1 MCSRCRQVTKEVD
14 REKGKKLGRGLLR
27 PDALN
32 TREREERNR
41 VMKLKLNDIITVI
54 ILLCFREEINAV
66 NDGMAVVIYFF
77 SAMKI

>member
-41 VMKLKLNDIITVI
+41 VMKLKLNEIITVI
-54 ILLCFREEINAV
+54 ILCFREEIDAV
-66 NDGMAVVIYFF
+66 YDGMAVVIYYFF
-77 SAMKI
+77 LQ

>member
-14 REKGKKLGRGLLR
+14 KKKGKKLGRGLLR

-41 VMKLKLNDIITVI
+41 VMKLKLNEIITVI
-54 ILLCFREEINAV
+54 ILCFREEIDAV
-66 NDGMAVVIYFF
+66 YDGMAVVIYYFF
-77 SAMKI
+77 LQ

>member
-32 TREREERNR
+32 TREKGEKQGDEVKVERNNNCDNLT
-41 VMKLKLNDIITVI
+41 M
-54 ILLCFREEINAV
+54 F
-66 NDGMAVVIYFF
+66 
-77 SAMKI
+77 